1 MLCALAKYGFDF
13 DLMKLSISGTIER
26 QEFPVKFMYGK
37 RESMPIGVIVNVLSV
52 VLGGLLGALA
62 GHKLPGSLKK
72 ELNVAFGVCAMGI
85 GIPSIVLMKNMP
97 AVIFAVVAGT
107 AIGLACHLGLLI
119 RRGAELLQKPIARL
133 FPAKGE
139 SEEFSSS
146 LVTLLVL
153 FCASGT
159 GIYGTLSSGM
169 TGDHT
174 LLIAKSVLDLFTA
187 AVFACNLGI
196 VVSAVAVPQLIIF
209 LLLFFGARLIFP
221 LTTPDMIDDFK
232 ACGGILMLAT
242 GFRMAKIKEFPVAD
256 MIPAMVLAMPVSWAW
271 SQWVLSLL
279 S

>member
-1 MLCALAKYGFDF
+1 
-13 DLMKLSISGTIER
+13 
-26 QEFPVKFMYGK
+26 
-37 RESMPIGVIVNVLSV
+37 MPIGVIVNVLSV
-52 VLGGLLGALA
+52 VIGGLLGALA
-62 GHKLPGSLKK
+62 GHKLPDSLKK

-107 AIGLACHLGLLI
+107 AHWTCVPSRPSDPPWG
-119 RRGAELLQKPIARL
+119 GAS
-133 FPAKGE
+133 AKGE

-196 VVSAVAVPQLIIF
+196 VVSAVVVPQLIIF

-232 ACGGILMLAT
+232 ACGGILMLTT

-271 SQWVLSLL
+271 SQWVLPLL